1 MKTKDD
7 RELKST
13 SKKIFNKTN
22 HIIKRISCIFL
33 SMFILCLPLSFCV
46 PVKAETADADIVM
59 TDDASNDSTKQ
70 ETKNS
75 DTQTN
80 EHKVIRVGS
89 FEDTFNYVDENG
101 VRRGFGY
108 ELMQA
113 LAGYAG
119 WKFEYVKCDW
129 SDCFDKLEDGE
140 IDVIG
145 DISYTDERAQ
155 EMLFSEEPMGEEK
168 YILYADLS
176 HTDIETSNFKS
187 MDGKRVG
194 VLLGTE
200 PESMLTEWEKKN
212 GIYTE
217 HVNVYDNDDVKKKL
231 ADNEIDCFVSL
242 EESIWSE
249 RGISSVT
256 NIGKSGIYFAINKER
271 SDIKEELD
279 CAMRQLDKDSPFFKA
294 DLYKKYFTLDY
305 SQILT
310 GEEKSWMKE
319 HGAIRIGFLNDDPAV
334 FFMDE
339 ETGKLTGMLAEYIA
353 CAKDC
358 LGNQILKFNIQS
370 YDDYD
375 EMIQALQD
383 CEIDMIFYAGRNPNF
398 AEEKG
403 FALTNTAWTYSLMA
417 VTDEKYFN
425 ENEVQ
430 TVAVPKEK
438 EALKQHIAF
447 NYPQW
452 KFVNYDSLD
461 DAADMVIKEK
471 ADCFIMGT
479 SQLIKYDNNKDLK
492 NIPLTKTMEA
502 CFAVRCGEGNLLSI
516 LNKTLK
522 TMPSDMLTS
531 ALAIYDSTA
540 DKVTFFDFI
549 KDNLPL
555 FFGATSLFALG
566 IIGIILVLLRKARKA
581 ETAAK
586 IAAEDTQKL
595 NDKLEIA
602 LKKAEDASLAKTSF
616 LHNMSHDIR
625 TPMNAVLGYAQLMK
639 DELKGKGMPETSEHL
654 EKLQQSGKVLLSII
668 NNVLDMARIESGRME
683 IDESYTQIEGI
694 RQNLFEIFD
703 DEAKKK
709 NIAFNYTM
717 NVEHDHVLT
726 DITKVKEIFVNIL
739 SNAIKYTP
747 AGGSVMVNV
756 DELPCDEPEYM
767 IVRTRISDT
776 GIGMSQE
783 YLTKIFDAFT
793 REQNTTK
800 SKIAGTGLGMSI
812 VKKYVDLLGGTIDVE
827 SELGKGSNFTVTLK
841 HRIAD
846 ENCYAKKHVEE
857 LGTGSEILNGRHI
870 LLAED
875 NDLNAEIAEAILE
888 RAGLKIERVEDGV
901 QCVDRIAKMPAGT
914 YDMILMDIQMPKMD
928 GYKATQEIRHLPDK
942 DKACIPII
950 AMTASAFEEDKREAI
965 AAGMNG
971 HITKPIN
978 VDELIA
984 ILVKN
989 IRQ

>member
-1 MKTKDD
+1 MKAKAD
-7 RELKST
+7 RELKGISQ
-13 SKKIFNKTN
+13 KAFNKTN
-22 HIIKRISCIFL
+22 HIIKIISCLCL
-33 SMFILCLPLSFCV
+33 SMFILCQPLSFCV
-46 PVKAETADADIVM
+46 PVNAETIDDDIVM
-59 TDDASNDSTKQ
+59 TDNISNDSTKQ
-70 ETKNS
+70 ETKKS
-75 DTQTN
+75 GTQTN
-80 EHKVIRVGS
+80 ECKVIRVGS

-129 SDCFDKLEDGE
+129 SNCFDKLENGE

-168 YILYADLS
+168 YILYADMS
-176 HTDIETSNFKS
+176 NTDIGTSDFTS

-212 GIYTE
+212 GIHTE

-242 EESIWSE
+242 EEAIWSE
-249 RGISSVT
+249 LGISSVT
-256 NIGKSGIYFAINKER
+256 SIGKSGIYFAINKER

-279 CAMRQLDKDSPFFKA
+279 FAMRQLDKDSTFFKA

-310 GEEKSWMKE
+310 GQEKSWMEEKE
-319 HGAIRIGFLNDDPAV
+319 TIRIGFLNDDPAV

-339 ETGKLTGMLAEYIA
+339 ETGKLTGMMAEYIA
-353 CAKDC
+353 YAKDC

-398 AEEKG
+398 AEENG
-403 FALTNTAWTYSLMA
+403 YAFTNTAWTYSLMA

-425 ENEVQ
+425 ENEVY

-452 KFVNYDSLD
+452 KLVDYDSFN
-461 DAADMVIKEK
+461 DAEDMVIKEN

-479 SQLIKYDNNKDLK
+479 SQVIKYDNNKDFK
-492 NIPLTKTMEA
+492 SIPLTKTMEA
-502 CFAVRCGEGNLLSI
+502 CFAVRRGEGNLLSI

-540 DKVTFFDFI
+540 DKVTFLDFI
-549 KDNLPL
+549 KDNLL
-555 FFGATSLFALG
+555 NVFVTTSLFALG

-581 ETAAK
+581 EAAAK
-586 IAAEDTQKL
+586 VAAKDTQKL
-595 NDKLEIA
+595 NDKLEVA
-602 LKKAEDASLAKTSF
+602 LKKAEDASLSKTSF

-639 DELKGKGMPETSEHL
+639 DELKGKGMPETLEHL
-654 EKLQQSGKVLLSII
+654 EKLQQSGNLLLSII

-683 IDESYTQIEGI
+683 IDESYTQIEYI
-694 RQNLFEIFD
+694 LQDLFEIFD

-709 NIAFNYTM
+709 NIAFNYKM
-717 NVEHDHVLT
+717 NVEHDHVLI

-756 DELPCDEPEYM
+756 DELPCNEPGYM
-767 IVRTRISDT
+767 MVRTSVSDT

-783 YLTKIFDAFT
+783 YLTKIFEAFT

-827 SELGKGSNFTVTLK
+827 SELGKGSTFTVTLK

-846 ENCYAKKHVEE
+846 ESCYAKKHVEE
-857 LGTGSEILNGRHI
+857 LGTGSEILNGKNI

-875 NDLNAEIAEAILE
+875 NDLNAEIAETILE
-888 RAGLKIERVEDGV
+888 RVGLKIERVEDGI
-901 QCVDRIAKMPAGT
+901 QCVNKVEKMPVGT

-942 DKACIPII
+942 DKACIPIV

-971 HITKPIN
+971 HIAKPIDVN
-978 VDELIA
+978 ELMA

-989 IRQ
+989 TR